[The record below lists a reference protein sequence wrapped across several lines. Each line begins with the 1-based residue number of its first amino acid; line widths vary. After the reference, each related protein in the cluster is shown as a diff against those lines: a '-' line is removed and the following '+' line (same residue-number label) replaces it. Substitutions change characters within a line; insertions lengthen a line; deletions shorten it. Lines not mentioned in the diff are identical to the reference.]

1 MSFFSKP
8 KKVVLTLLISLTA
21 ASNSYAVDRET
32 WCRKTLGDYQKGA
45 EWGKELQIAVAK
57 FCTPKNV
64 MTCRQPWVDLLD
76 EYKQQN
82 TRNAIQF
89 IDTHP
94 MSELD
99 KALMMNAVD
108 YIYLSAF
115 SAFLETKTPTTVA
128 NEMYRSCSGLK

>member
-1 MSFFSKP
+1 MKLKILSLLVLL
-8 KKVVLTLLISLTA
+8 VVV
-21 ASNSYAVDRET
+21 SNSYALDRET
-32 WCRKTLGDYQKGA
+32 WCRKTLGDYQKAA
-45 EWGKELQIAVAK
+45 EWGKGMQIDVAK
-57 FCTPKNV
+57 SCTAKNV
-64 MTCRQPWVDLLD
+64 MTCRQPFVDLLD

-99 KALMMNAVD
+99 KKLMMNAVD
-108 YIYLSAF
+108 YIYLSAL
-115 SAFLETKTPTTVA
+115 SAFLETKTPTAVA

>member
-1 MSFFSKP
+1 MRFKIVSLFI
-8 KKVVLTLLISLTA
+8 LLVTV
-21 ASNSYAVDRET
+21 SNSYAVDRET
-32 WCRKTLGDYQKGA
+32 WCRKTLEDYQKAA
-45 EWGKELQIAVAK
+45 EWGKGLQVDVAK

-64 MTCRQPWVDLLD
+64 MTCRQPWVNLLD

-99 KALMMNAVD
+99 RGLMMNAVD
-108 YIYLSAF
+108 YIYLSAL
-115 SAFLETKTPTTVA
+115 SAFLETKTPTAVA